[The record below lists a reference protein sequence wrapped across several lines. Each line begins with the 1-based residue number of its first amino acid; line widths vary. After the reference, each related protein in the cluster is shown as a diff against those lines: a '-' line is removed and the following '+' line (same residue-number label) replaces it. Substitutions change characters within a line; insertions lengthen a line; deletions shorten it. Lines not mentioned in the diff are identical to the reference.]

1 MKKKCTGIDHTLLLS
16 EFKHTCRVMKL
27 ILSFL
32 LLCVSTVF
40 SENVSSQ
47 IARVNIVANK
57 LSVKE
62 IIKQIEDQT
71 DYLFVYSNEKV
82 DLSHRVSLNASDI
95 SVINVLNRI
104 FENSDI
110 GYAMEGNNILLMKKE
125 AIRQQKGKSFEGC
138 SERSERRACD
148 WC

>member
-95 SVINVLNRI
+95 SVISSPAAFLRLRCRTDPGPRREI
-104 FENSDI
+104 SCGDI
-110 GYAMEGNNILLMKKE
+110 KRLPPVMTP
-125 AIRQQKGKSFEGC
+125 QQSFL
-138 SERSERRACD
+138 SSL
-148 WC
+148 

>member
-104 FENSDI
+104 F
-110 GYAMEGNNILLMKKE
+110 
-125 AIRQQKGKSFEGC
+125 
-138 SERSERRACD
+138 
-148 WC
+148 

>member
-62 IIKQIEDQT
+62 INYQADRRP
-71 DYLFVYSNEKV
+71 DR
-82 DLSHRVSLNASDI
+82 LSF
-95 SVINVLNRI
+95 RI
-104 FENSDI
+104 
-110 GYAMEGNNILLMKKE
+110 
-125 AIRQQKGKSFEGC
+125 Q
-138 SERSERRACD
+138 
-148 WC
+148 

>member
-1 MKKKCTGIDHTLLLS
+1 MKKKCTGINYTLLLS

-110 GYAMEGNNILLMKKE
+110 EYAMEGNNILADEERCSSTAKRE
-125 AIRQQKGKSFEGC
+125 SFEGY
-138 SERSERRACD
+138 SERSERRTSDRC
-148 WC
+148 

>member
-1 MKKKCTGIDHTLLLS
+1 MCIDCLFRKR
-16 EFKHTCRVMKL
+16 EF
-27 ILSFL
+27 
-32 LLCVSTVF
+32 
-40 SENVSSQ
+40 Q

-104 FENSDI
+104 LRTRISDT
-110 GYAMEGNNILLMKKE
+110 
-125 AIRQQKGKSFEGC
+125 QWKGITSY
-138 SERSERRACD
+138 
-148 WC
+148 